1 MLQGYNTTI
10 FANCLQFPFDTIRK
24 ERNKKV
30 IYTFENNLKTVPVIA
45 SFSKDGR
52 VIPLYVQLD
61 GESIRVSCRS
71 SKTYMD
77 YSVFQCDYM
86 KESDSLIH
94 AFEIV
99 FLHDKLLWGFKK
111 K

>member
-1 MLQGYNTTI
+1 MEKNI
-10 FANCLQFPFDTIRK
+10 K
-24 ERNKKV
+24 M
-30 IYTFENNLKTVPVIA
+30 IYTFENHLETVPVIA
-45 SFSKDGR
+45 SFSNDGK
-52 VIPLYVQLD
+52 VVPIYVQLD
-61 GESIRVSCRS
+61 GESIRVSCQS